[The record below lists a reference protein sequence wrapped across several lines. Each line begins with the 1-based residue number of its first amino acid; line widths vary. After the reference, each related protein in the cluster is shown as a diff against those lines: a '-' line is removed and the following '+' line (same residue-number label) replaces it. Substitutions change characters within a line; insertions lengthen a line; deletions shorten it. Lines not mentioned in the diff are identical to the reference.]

1 MRSLLFS
8 SSAPGLNPSMGNPAA
23 AVAAQHPRR
32 LQMYAEGYWREM
44 MIKHMEEVNRQFR
57 NGWRY
62 VPTAELSFD
71 LVKVPIADKY
81 MSFNPH
87 ALSAEAVR
95 EAIYGWGYK
104 RTISLARELSGGI
117 LTPFAA
123 WSHYLNGSAV

>member
-1 MRSLLFS
+1 
-8 SSAPGLNPSMGNPAA
+8 
-23 AVAAQHPRR
+23 
-32 LQMYAEGYWREM
+32 
-44 MIKHMEEVNRQFR
+44 MEEVYRQFR
-57 NGWRY
+57 NGWCY
-62 VPTAELSFD
+62 LSTAELSFA

-104 RTISLARELSGGI
+104 RTISVARELSGGI